1 MNTAV
6 GVRTP
11 AAVLARV
18 GRRETQRA
26 PLPRFMDALKKS
38 RRQEA
43 RRVIA
48 RFAHLL
54 PPDHPWRGSQYR
66 WKP

>member
-1 MNTAV
+1 MNAAV

-18 GRRETQRA
+18 GRQHTDRT
-26 PLPRFMDALKKS
+26 LLSRFVDGLKKS
-38 RRQEA
+38 RHHQA
-43 RRVIA
+43 HLVIA
-48 RFAHLL
+48 RHANLL
-54 PPDHPWRGSQYR
+54 PLNHPWRRGSYR

>member
-6 GVRTP
+6 GVQTP
-11 AAVLARV
+11 AAVLVRV

-26 PLPRFMDALKKS
+26 PFSRFVDALKKS
-38 RRQEA
+38 RRHEA
-43 RRVIA
+43 RLVIA
-48 RFAHLL
+48 RHVHLL
-54 PPDHPWRGSQYR
+54 PPDHPLRRGSFR

>member
-6 GVRTP
+6 GVHTP
-11 AAVLARV
+11 AAVLAQV

-26 PLPRFMDALKKS
+26 PFAHFMNALMKS
-38 RRQEA
+38 RRHEA
-43 RRVIA
+43 RLVIA
-48 RFAHLL
+48 RYAHLL
-54 PPDHPWRGSQYR
+54 PPDHPWRRGSYR

>member
-6 GVRTP
+6 GVHTP

-18 GRRETQRA
+18 GRRETQSA
-26 PLPRFMDALKKS
+26 PIARFVDALKKS
-38 RRQEA
+38 RRREA

-48 RFAHLL
+48 RYAHLL
-54 PPDHPWRGSQYR
+54 PPDHLWRRGSYR

>member
-6 GVRTP
+6 GVHTP

-26 PLPRFMDALKKS
+26 PFSRFMDALKKS
-38 RRQEA
+38 RRHEA
-43 RRVIA
+43 RLVIA
-48 RFAHLL
+48 RYAHLL
-54 PPDHPWRGSQYR
+54 PPDHPWRRGSYR